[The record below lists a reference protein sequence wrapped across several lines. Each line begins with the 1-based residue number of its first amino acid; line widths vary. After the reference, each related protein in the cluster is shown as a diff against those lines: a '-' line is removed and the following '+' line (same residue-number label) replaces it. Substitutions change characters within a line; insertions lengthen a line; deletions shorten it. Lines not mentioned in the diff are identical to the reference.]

1 VIDAPLA
8 LAFTTGMVATVNP
21 CGFAMLP
28 AYLSFFIGIEDRN
41 EDDPRAS
48 VWRALV
54 VGLAVTI
61 GFAATF
67 AVVGLVVSRVTR
79 SVYDV
84 APWISLVIGA
94 ALVVFG
100 IALLA
105 GFEFNVRTPRLD
117 RGGKTRGLLSM
128 GLFGVSY
135 AVASLGCELPIF
147 LAAISGVFGRGL
159 TSGIAYFIAFALGFG
174 VILVSLTVAL
184 AMARQSLVHG
194 LRRVLPFV
202 SRIAGGLLVV
212 TGAYVAWYGSVEIRN
227 NADDAT
233 VTKVTDWS
241 ARLADS
247 ITRSWNLL
255 AVVLA
260 AVVVGAAVYVWFGR
274 GRLSPVSESGQRE
287 PDAGGEHARRDA
299 AEHGDRRAAG
309 VPVLDEAQRLP

>member
-48 VWRALV
+48 LWRALV
-54 VGLAVTI
+54 VGLAVTV

-67 AVVGLVVSRVTR
+67 AAVGLVVSRVTR
-79 SVYDV
+79 SVYDI

-105 GFEFNVRTPRLD
+105 GFELNVRTPRLD
-117 RGGKTRGLLSM
+117 KGGRTRGLASM
-128 GLFGVSY
+128 ALFGVSY
-135 AVASLGCELPIF
+135 AVASIGCELPIF

-159 TSGIAYFIAFALGFG
+159 ASGIAYFIAFALGFG

-194 LRRVLPFV
+194 LRRLLPFV
-202 SRIAGGLLVV
+202 SRIAGGLLVL
-212 TGAYVAWYGSVEIRN
+212 TGAYVAWYGWVEIRD
-227 NADDAT
+227 NADDAI
-233 VTKVTDWS
+233 VVKVTDWS
-241 ARLADS
+241 AQRADW
-247 ITRSWNLL
+247 ITNNWKLL
-255 AVVLA
+255 AIVLSA
-260 AVVVGAAVYVWFGR
+260 FIVGAAVYVWFGR
-274 GRLSPVSESGQRE
+274 GQLSTVSEGGQRE
-287 PDAGGEHARRDA
+287 TDRSGDHAGGDA
-299 AEHGDRRAAG
+299 AEHGDGRGAG
-309 VPVLDEAQRLP
+309 VPLLDEPQRLP